1 MVSFCYDF
9 GSINNFKLRILNIMK
24 KLLKSTILLATA
36 LASGAAFSQDST
48 EETYVQANCADV
60 AVVGEQSNYQ
70 EGLCSLPAGTGAS
83 KRTDNRVYMGLVWS
97 FGKNASKTPD
107 VLIGLRTTR
116 VNSSNSVKGADLSLR
131 LQSAKNFA
139 PEGVRL
145 SYLGG
150 NRSAMANIG
159 AGYSFV
165 SGSALITAAVQ
176 AAHVRVGTDYL
187 LANQNFA
194 PYFEL
199 NSLKRIQPAGS
210 SYSCSTGTLRNVDR
224 NISYEESAQSQ
235 FLSQSGLYSVDSD
248 FATLLSA
255 PYIPAGSK
263 TCFEPTVNP
272 V

>member
-1 MVSFCYDF
+1 
-9 GSINNFKLRILNIMK
+9 MK

-48 EETYVQANCADV
+48 EVQPNCADV
-60 AVVGEQSNYQ
+60 VGGGELAYTY
-70 EGLCSLPAGTGAS
+70 GVCSLPAGTGAS

-116 VNSSNSVKGADLSLR
+116 VNSSNSVKGADLNLR

-139 PEGVRL
+139 PEGLRL

-187 LANQNFA
+187 LANQNFV

-210 SYSCSTGTLRNVDR
+210 SYSCSTGTLRNVDQ
-224 NISYEESAQSQ
+224 NVTA
-235 FLSQSGLYSVDSD
+235 QSGLGD
-248 FATLLSA
+248 FAQPGLYTPGSDLSTILDM
-255 PYIPAGSK
+255 PYLPVGSK
-263 TCFEPTVNP
+263 TCFEPVVEP

>member
-1 MVSFCYDF
+1 
-9 GSINNFKLRILNIMK
+9 MK
-24 KLLKSTILLATA
+24 KLLKTTVLIATSLAT
-36 LASGAAFSQDST
+36 GAAFSQDST
-48 EETYVQANCADV
+48 EETYVQPNCADV
-60 AVVGEQSNYQ
+60 NVGAPEPFTN
-70 EGLCSLPAGTGAS
+70 GMCSSPTGTGAS
-83 KRTDNRVYMGLVWS
+83 KRTDNLVYMGLVWS

-150 NRSAMANIG
+150 KRSAMANIG

-187 LANQNFA
+187 LANQNFV
-194 PYFEL
+194 PFFEL
-199 NSLKRIQPAGS
+199 NSAKRIQPTGS

-224 NISYEESAQSQ
+224 NISLGQPWTDFY
-235 FLSQSGLYSVDSD
+235 SQSGLITPESSLAAELQV
-248 FATLLSA
+248 
-255 PYIPAGSK
+255 PYLPAGSK
-263 TCFEPTVNP
+263 TCFEPVVEP

>member
-1 MVSFCYDF
+1 MLTDSFCYDF
-9 GSINNFKLRILNIMK
+9 GSINNFKSPTLNTMK
-24 KLLKSTILLATA
+24 NLLKSSILLAAA

-48 EETYVQANCADV
+48 EVRPNCYDVTGAGETTAATSGV
-60 AVVGEQSNYQ
+60 
-70 EGLCSLPAGTGAS
+70 CSSPAGTGAS

-116 VNSSNSVKGADLSLR
+116 VNSSNSVKGADLNLR

-187 LANQNFA
+187 LANQNFV

-199 NSLKRIQPAGS
+199 NSLKRIQPTGS
-210 SYSCSTGTLRNVDR
+210 SLSCSTGSLRNVDR
-224 NISYEESAQSQ
+224 NVSLENVTSIPNQTGLTTPDTE
-235 FLSQSGLYSVDSD
+235 LS
-248 FATLLSA
+248 TLLDM

-263 TCFEPTVNP
+263 TCFEPIVEP

>member
-1 MVSFCYDF
+1 MSFCYDL
-9 GSINNFKLRILNIMK
+9 SPIDNFKLRILNIMK

-48 EETYVQANCADV
+48 EVQPNCADV
-60 AVVGEQSNYQ
+60 VGGGELAYTY
-70 EGLCSLPAGTGAS
+70 GVCSLPAGTGAS

-116 VNSSNSVKGADLSLR
+116 VNSSNSVKGADLNLR

-139 PEGVRL
+139 PEGLRL

-187 LANQNFA
+187 LANQNFV

-210 SYSCSTGTLRNVDR
+210 SYSCSTGTLRNVDQ
-224 NISYEESAQSQ
+224 NVTA
-235 FLSQSGLYSVDSD
+235 QSGLGD
-248 FATLLSA
+248 FAQPGLYTPGSDLSTILDM
-255 PYIPAGSK
+255 PYLPVGSK
-263 TCFEPTVNP
+263 TCFEPVVEP